1 MLTEWGSLRGW
12 YNLALA
18 HRKPLSFPE
27 WGLVLWKSGANYLGG
42 GDDPG
47 WVRAM
52 AGLIGGSS
60 LGCWHAFWEDT
71 GMGVSDPDG
80 ATGRSIPVPM
90 ARAEF
95 LAAFGRA

>member
-1 MLTEWGSLRGW
+1 
-12 YNLALA
+12 
-18 HRKPLSFPE
+18 
-27 WGLVLWKSGANYLGG
+27 
-42 GDDPG
+42 
-47 WVRAM
+47 M

-60 LGCWHAFWEDT
+60 LGGWHAFWEDT

-95 LAAFGRA
+95 LAAFGRT